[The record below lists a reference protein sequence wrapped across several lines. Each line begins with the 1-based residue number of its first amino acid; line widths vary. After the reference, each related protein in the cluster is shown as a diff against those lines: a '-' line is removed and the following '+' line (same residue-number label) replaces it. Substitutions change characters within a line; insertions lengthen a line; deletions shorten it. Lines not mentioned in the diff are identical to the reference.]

1 MTVRYFITCFTIIYS
16 ATCLHAQTPQT
27 FRTAKPEEAGF
38 DAARLARIDSLLEG
52 MVRQGILPHATA
64 FVARKGMVVHHK
76 AYGNSNLAKKTPARR
91 DDIYRIASQ
100 TKMITTVGL
109 MILMEE
115 GKFYLDQPIADFI
128 PAFKDPR
135 VLVSVDEKGPAKYI
149 TRPAKRAIT
158 IRHLLSHSAGIPYE
172 HPLDALPEFQVP
184 LLFETTPMTIAQA
197 VEKLAKRPLTED
209 PGEKFV
215 YGLNTD
221 ILGRLIEVLSGQ
233 PLDVFLQ
240 KRVLEPLGMVDT
252 YFYLP
257 AGKTNRL
264 VEVYSKEKNN
274 DPLTPHSIQL
284 FHDYPVTGARTYF
297 AGGSGMVSTVEDY
310 AKFCQ
315 MLLNQGEFN
324 GKRLLGRTTVALLMR
339 NQIHDNEVWDRE
351 DKFGLGLQI
360 FSDHSH
366 YGDSATPG
374 AVMWGGYFCSEYTI
388 DPKEELILLA
398 FTNVQP
404 FSHGSD
410 FLRKFRIL
418 VYSAL
423 K

>member
-1 MTVRYFITCFTIIYS
+1 MRYFTFCALLLWS
-16 ATCLHAQTPQT
+16 AANLGAQTPQT
-27 FRTAKPEEAGF
+27 FRVAKPEEAGF
-38 DAARLARIDSLLEG
+38 DGVRLARIDSMLESF
-52 MVRQGILPHATA
+52 VRQGILPHAVT
-64 FVARKGMVVHHK
+64 FIARKGMVVHHK
-76 AYGNSNLAKKTPARR
+76 AYGNSNLAKKTPTRR

-100 TKMITTVGL
+100 SKMITTVGL

-128 PAFKDPR
+128 PAFSNPR
-135 VLVSVDEKGPAKYI
+135 VLVSFDEKDPAKYI

-172 HPLDALPEFQVP
+172 HPLNGLPEFQVP
-184 LLFETTPMTIAQA
+184 MLFETGPMTIAQA
-197 VEKLAKRPLTED
+197 VEKMAKRPLIED

-240 KRVLEPLGMVDT
+240 KRVLEPLSMVDT

-257 AGKTNRL
+257 TGKTNRL
-264 VEVYSKEKNN
+264 VELYSKDKGS
-274 DPLTPHSIQL
+274 DPLTVHSIQQYR
-284 FHDYPVTGARTYF
+284 DYPVTGARTYF
-297 AGGSGMVSTVEDY
+297 GGGAGMVSTVEDY

-324 GKRLLGRTTVALLMR
+324 GKRLLSRATIALLMR

-366 YGDSATPG
+366 YGDNATPG

-388 DPKEELILLA
+388 DPKEDLILLA

-418 VYSAL
+418 VYAAL